1 MRPLSWDTN
10 NLHLNVVLLLLH
22 EMGHIPALV
31 FLSAMF
37 AMCKMSCIKCKNN
50 NDNYYLSESSASHW

>member
-1 MRPLSWDTN
+1 MRHLSWDAN
-10 NLHLNVVLLLLH
+10 NLHLNAVPSLLH

-31 FLSAMF
+31 FLSAVS
-37 AMCKMSCIKCKNN
+37 AMCKMSCTKCKNT